1 VRVWVCRFERL
12 TENARTRRRF
22 TAAVRV
28 IGDEAR
34 EVEHLEELTGSTITK
49 FPELEDAKHAIEGL
63 DEVLALR
70 RLVEDSISGW
80 LETRWVD
87 TDLSKLERVVVQH
100 LSKADKLRDGVLDW
114 NVTKGLLGML
124 SSLYKAIPLLV
135 LLRSKSMRSRHWKQV
150 LRVVGRE
157 LETNTSSV
165 QEYTL
170 QELVLLRPGDFAD
183 EFRAIVVQVWMHP
196 MTPGIPFEPLWPV
209 CSRYTTPIYLAAI
222 IALAHYFLPIS
233 RLAINW

>member
-1 VRVWVCRFERL
+1 M
-12 TENARTRRRF
+12 
-22 TAAVRV
+22 
-28 IGDEAR
+28 
-34 EVEHLEELTGSTITK
+34 EELTGSTITK